1 MKTTDLI
8 PLILYQLVDGDKY
21 GYEIVKQ
28 IEDCSNGTKLEITNA
43 NKIQYLQ
50 KFNLDIARKMLDDFD
65 NFIALMKNFVR

>member
-28 IEDCSNGTKLEITNA
+28 IEYSSNGSIVFEEPT
-43 NKIQYLQ
+43 
-50 KFNLDIARKMLDDFD
+50 LDVVLK
-65 NFIALMKNFVR
+65 

>member
-28 IEDCSNGTKLEITNA
+28 IEDCSNGKITIKQPTLYSLLKTLEHGKL
-43 NKIQYLQ
+43 
-50 KFNLDIARKMLDDFD
+50 RS
-65 NFIALMKNFVR
+65 